1 MSGRKISPV
10 EINGKTIW
18 IEVEDID
25 ITQPITSSQNT
36 RPGDLLDD
44 DAAPVGPITDYVK
57 GKVASIADTLEAIV
71 GSIDKGIGKIS
82 PDEWSIEVTIG
93 FAGEHN
99 VPFLAKSSVN
109 GGVKVNAKW
118 KKNTPN
124 RTGDSTNT

>member
-18 IEVEDID
+18 IEVDDID
-25 ITQPITSSQNT
+25 ITQPLTPPQAT
-36 RPGDLLDD
+36 RPKDLLDG
-44 DAAPVGPITDYVK
+44 DAAPVGPISDYFK
-57 GKVASIADTLEAIV
+57 GKVASVADTLEAVV
-71 GSIDKGIGKIS
+71 GSIDKGIGKLS

-99 VPFLAKSSVN
+99 IPFLAKSSVN

-118 KKNTPN
+118 KKAT
-124 RTGDSTNT
+124 